1 MKFRMPWNE
10 GIVCIDERLR
20 SSEKEYV
27 STWLVVI
34 RKLGIQVLPF

>member
-1 MKFRMPWNE
+1 MKFRVPWNE

-27 STWLVVI
+27 STQLVVI
-34 RKLGIQVLPF
+34 SRKLDI